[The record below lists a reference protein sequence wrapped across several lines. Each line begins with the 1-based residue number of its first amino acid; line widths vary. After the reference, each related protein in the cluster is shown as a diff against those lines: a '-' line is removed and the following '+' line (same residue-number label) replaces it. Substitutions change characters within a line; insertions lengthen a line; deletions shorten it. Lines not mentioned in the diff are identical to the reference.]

1 MASVTQYR
9 DGWRAV
15 VRRIGYPVTS
25 KTFKLKK
32 DADAWS
38 REIESS
44 MDNNKYRDLAK
55 AKEHTVGAI
64 FERFRDEVCDSRKGG
79 RWDKVR
85 INHLIK
91 TAEFAKRRL
100 DQLKFEDVRDWRDAR
115 LKQVSAP
122 SVNREMNLI
131 SGIFRHAIEE
141 WSVPM
146 SANPVHM
153 VSRPKGSDRQRN
165 RRWRDHEL
173 QAVLDAAKW
182 DEAVKPK
189 TGKDMV
195 PWALLV
201 ALETAMR
208 PSELAALRVGDFLP
222 EERCARLLDSKNG
235 EGRDVPLST
244 KAMGYLAFL
253 VEGRKTD
260 ELIFMVSW
268 ESLSVYYRQLRKKAG
283 LDNSDLR
290 FRDTRHEATT
300 RLSRKFSNQL
310 ELAAVT
316 GHKSLQSLKRYY
328 NPTAAELAKRLD

>member
-1 MASVTQYR
+1 MASVKPYR

-15 VRRIGYPVTS
+15 IRRVGYPVRS
-25 KTFKLKK
+25 KVFKLKK

-55 AKEHTVGAI
+55 AKEHTVGAL
-64 FERFRDEVCDSRKGG
+64 FERFRDEVCASRKGG

-85 INHLIK
+85 INYLIK
-91 TAEFAKRRL
+91 TAEFTKRRL
-100 DQLKFEDVRDWRDAR
+100 NQLRFEDIRDWRDGR
-115 LKQVSAP
+115 LKQVSPP

-131 SGIFRHAIEE
+131 SGIFSHAMEE
-141 WSVPM
+141 WSAPLA
-146 SANPVHM
+146 ANPVHM
-153 VSRPKGSDRQRN
+153 VSRPKGADRPRN
-165 RRWRDHEL
+165 RRIYDDEI
-173 QAVLDAAKW
+173 QAILAAAKW
-182 DEAVKPK
+182 DENKRP
-189 TGKDMV
+189 TNGKEMM
-195 PWALLV
+195 PWAFLL

-208 PSELAALRVGDFLP
+208 PSELTALRVKDFHP
-222 EERCARLLDSKNG
+222 AERCVRLGDSKNG

-244 KAMGYLAFL
+244 KAMQYLTFL

-260 ELIFMVSW
+260 ELIFIVSW
-268 ESLSVYYRQLRKKAG
+268 ESLGAYYRDVRTKAG
-283 LDNSDLR
+283 LAKSDLR
-290 FRDTRHEATT
+290 FRDMRHEATT
-300 RLSRKFSNQL
+300 RLSRKFNNQL